1 MTLHYS
7 LGRIAIVLLLGAA
20 FGSPLLLADDV
31 EENKT
36 TELLASTLRDSL
48 VTIRVGD
55 RNGGETGMGTG
66 FVIDE
71 SGLIV
76 TNMHVIR
83 EGRSFSVDLW
93 PNKQLEVLAVE
104 ATSRADDLALIRVAP
119 GIHKLKAIPL
129 AESKIVEQGAEVV
142 AFGNPH
148 GLRNSVVQGVV
159 SAVRDIEAREMIQVA
174 MPIEPGN
181 SGGPLVDRQGQVRG
195 IINMKSLQAENVGF
209 AIPVGRLRELMT
221 SLNPITIDRW
231 VRLAGVDPIRWQ
243 PLFGAQWRERSG
255 IIDVSG
261 VGAGFGGRALC
272 LYQSPVICQTF
283 EISVQVKLDNEAGA
297 AGLIFHAD
305 GQDQHYGFY
314 PSNGGLRLT
323 CFTGPTVYSWEIVQ
337 EVTSKH
343 YLPGQWNYLK
353 VHVEPELI
361 RCFVNGE
368 LAIESKHNGLTS
380 GKVGLAKFRDTQA
393 EFRQFRLAERIEDD
407 LLNPEGQDWF
417 KRMPDLSA
425 IAKTN
430 DIESA
435 RMLAATSDAASRELL
450 RQAQLFTRQ
459 ADRLKRLAE
468 DVRLEPKLEKLSRLL
483 DSEEAGDLLTG
494 TLLIAALDHP
504 DMDIQAYMDRVDA
517 MAAEITKQLPEAAD
531 EEQKLSA
538 LNRYLFEEN
547 GFHGSREEYYHQ
559 ANNHM
564 DRVIDDREGMPITL
578 SILYMELGRRLNLKI
593 EGVGLPG
600 HFVARYRSNE
610 DKTTMIDVFDKARR
624 MTEDDVA
631 RILSESKL
639 PIQTSS
645 EISALPPLDVLTR
658 ILHNLLRSA
667 ERTSDL
673 QSMRRYTEGLVALKK
688 DEPEYRLMRGVARLQ
703 TGRFHAAAEDFDW
716 LLSTRPE
723 GIDIDRVVAIK
734 QMVAREIDMLAN

>member
-1 MTLHYS
+1 MTLNHS
-7 LGRIAIVLLLGAA
+7 LGRIAILLLLGAP
-20 FGSPLLLADDV
+20 FVSQLLLADDV
-31 EENKT
+31 EKSKT

-71 SGLIV
+71 LGLIV

-119 GIHKLKAIPL
+119 GGHKLKAIPL

-148 GLRNSVVQGVV
+148 GLRNSIVQGVV
-159 SAVRDIEAREMIQVA
+159 SAVREIEAREMIQVA

-231 VRLAGVDPIRWQ
+231 VRLASVDPIRWQ

-272 LYQSPVICQTF
+272 LYQPPVPAQTF

-380 GKVGLAKFRDTQA
+380 GKVGLAKFRETQA

-407 LLNPEGQDWF
+407 LLNPEGQAWF
-417 KRMPDLSA
+417 KRMPDLSDL
-425 IAKTN
+425 AKSN
-430 DIESA
+430 DIENA
-435 RMLAATSDAASRELL
+435 RLLAATSDAASRELL

-468 DVRLEPKLEKLSRLL
+468 DVRLEPKLEKLARLL
-483 DSEEAGDLLTG
+483 DSEEDSDLLTG
-494 TLLIAALDHP
+494 ALLIAALDHP
-504 DMDIQAYMDRVDA
+504 DMDIQAYVDRVDA
-517 MAAEITKQLPEAAD
+517 MAAEITKQLPEATD

-600 HFVARYRSNE
+600 HFVARYRSKE
-610 DKTTMIDVFDKARR
+610 DKTIMIDVFDKARR
-624 MTEDDVA
+624 MSEEDVA
-631 RILSESKL
+631 RILSESNL
-639 PIQTSS
+639 PLQVSG
-645 EISALPPLDVLTR
+645 EISAQRTVDVLTR

-667 ERTSDL
+667 ERTGDL

-703 TGRFHAAAEDFDW
+703 TSRFHAAAEDFDW

-734 QMVAREIDMLAN
+734 QLVAREIDMLAH